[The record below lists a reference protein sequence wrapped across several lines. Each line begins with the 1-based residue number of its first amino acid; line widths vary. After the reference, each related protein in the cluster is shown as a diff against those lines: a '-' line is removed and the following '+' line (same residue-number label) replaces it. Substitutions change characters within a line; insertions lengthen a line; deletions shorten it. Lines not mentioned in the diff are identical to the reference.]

1 MRINRLKRREFIVGL
16 GGAAAAWPLT
26 VRAQQQ
32 PMPVI
37 GFLWYGSAVEWAPFV
52 AAFLQGLKET
62 GFVEGQNVTIDFRW
76 TEGQSDQQAI
86 FAADLV
92 RRQVAVIVTGTIGA
106 LAAKAATTT
115 IPIVFVVG
123 ADPVKTGLVAR
134 LNRPGGNITGVS
146 FFSNELSAKRLGLLH
161 EMLPKATQI
170 AVLVNSK
177 FPDSADQIRDLQE
190 VARKL
195 GLQVRVL
202 NASTDGEIDMCFA
215 TLAEQR
221 ADALMVAADPFFT
234 ARRSRIIALAGRHA
248 LPAIYDLRDWTATG
262 GLISYGTDVADAFRQ
277 TGIYTGKI
285 LNGTKPAD
293 LPVMQSTKYE
303 LVINLK
309 TAKSLGLE
317 IPPML
322 LARADEV
329 IE

>member
-1 MRINRLKRREFIVGL
+1 MSSLGRREFITVL
-16 GGAAAAWPLT
+16 GGTAAAWPLAPH
-26 VRAQQQ
+26 AQQ
-32 PMPVI
+32 PAMPVI

-52 AAFLQGLKET
+52 VAFRQGLKET

-76 TEGQSDQQAI
+76 TEGQSEQQSVL
-86 FAADLV
+86 AADLV
-92 RRQVAVIVTGTIGA
+92 RRQVTVIVTGTVGG
-106 LAAKAATTT
+106 LAAKAATTS

-134 LNRPGGNITGVS
+134 LNQPGGNITGVS

-161 EMLPKATQI
+161 ELLPKATQI

-177 FPDSADQIRDLQE
+177 FPDSEDRMRDLQE
-190 VARKL
+190 AARML

-202 NASTDGEIDMCFA
+202 DASTDGEIDMGFA
-215 TLAEQR
+215 SLAEQR
-221 ADALMVAADPFFT
+221 AEALMVAADPFFT

-248 LPAIYDLRDWTATG
+248 VPAIYDLRDWTATG
-262 GLISYGTDVADAFRQ
+262 GLFSYGTDVAAAFRQ
-277 TGIYTGKI
+277 TGIYVVKI

-309 TAKSLGLE
+309 TAKALGLE

>member
-1 MRINRLKRREFIVGL
+1 MAIGVERRQFISAIVG
-16 GGAAAAWPLT
+16 AAVAWPL
-26 VRAQQQ
+26 VARAQQ
-32 PMPVI
+32 PAIPVI

-62 GFVEGQNVTIDFRW
+62 GFVQGQNVTIDFRW
-76 TEGQSDQQAI
+76 TEGQGDQQAV

-92 RRQVAVIVTGTIGA
+92 RRQVAVIVTGTIGG
-106 LAAKAATTT
+106 LAAKAETMTV
-115 IPIVFVVG
+115 PIVFVVG

-134 LNRPGGNITGVS
+134 LDRPGGNITGVS
-146 FFSNELSAKRLGLLH
+146 FFSNELWAKRLGLLH
-161 EMLPKATQI
+161 ELLPKATQI
-170 AVLVNSK
+170 AVLVNPK
-177 FPDSADQIRDLQE
+177 FPDAANQMRDLQE
-190 VARKL
+190 AARKL
-195 GLQVRVL
+195 GLQVRIL
-202 NASTDGEIDMCFA
+202 HASTDDEIDIGFNN
-215 TLAEQR
+215 LAEQR

-234 ARRSRIIALAGRHA
+234 ARRSRIITLAGRRA
-248 LPAIYDLRDWTATG
+248 VPAIYDLRDWTVTG
-262 GLISYGTDVADAFRQ
+262 GLISYGTDVVDAFRQ
-277 TGIYTGKI
+277 TGIYAGKI

-322 LARADEV
+322 LARADDV